1 MGRLGEF
8 GKTGEL
14 GEPGTESGAER
25 QTRFL
30 RGDGERLCEICVC
43 GGGFLRGGFLGGGS
57 CRKGNLRERHEREGE
72 MSHARGGFWGKGMT
86 GKASCVMPEREFVGK
101 A

>member
-1 MGRLGEF
+1 M
-8 GKTGEL
+8 
-14 GEPGTESGAER
+14 
-25 QTRFL
+25 
-30 RGDGERLCEICVC
+30 
-43 GGGFLRGGFLGGGS
+43 RGGFLGGGS